1 MATKWGEMWILEGD
15 SNSKFFHLANGCR
28 RRKKILSLEHEGE
41 TVTNPTQIQSTIY
54 SFYKRLFGSQP
65 PSTLRLG
72 EEIWQN
78 KYRLDRS
85 DVEELTKPFT
95 EEEVKRVVFDMKE
108 NTAPSPDG
116 FSVTF
121 YKHFWETIKGELMEL
136 IHDF

>member
-1 MATKWGEMWILEGD
+1 M
-15 SNSKFFHLANGCR
+15 
-28 RRKKILSLEHEGE
+28 SLEHEGE

-121 YKHFWETIKGELMEL
+121 YKHFWETIKGEMMEL